1 MLDDMNPIKKKM
13 LALIVVAILLIS
25 GVMAYTLMHSEER
38 TAADTEDRLVIY
50 SYDSFVS
57 WGLSNST
64 IHRFEQMYNVTVEV
78 RTYGDAGSVLN
89 RVITEK
95 SNPQA
100 DVIVGVDNSLL
111 QKALDADVLD
121 VYKPENISK
130 VSQDL
135 IFDST
140 YHVVPYDY
148 GYIALVYNKSV
159 VTEPPQTFEDLLSPQ
174 WKDRIILENPQTSST
189 GLAFLD
195 WTIAANNNEL
205 NTTYW
210 QALSKNA
217 KITESWDS
225 AFDMFEK
232 GEGDIMVSYA
242 TDPAYYVEY
251 YGDTNYSASFLK
263 INDAG
268 KTTGYLQVEG
278 LGVIKGCQHP
288 DLARKFVEFALTED
302 FQKEIPL
309 TNWMFPAN
317 PAAPLPA
324 SFDYAMHP
332 QTDLSIDPQVLGENQ
347 NTWLDEWA
355 RAVQA

>member
-13 LALIVVAILLIS
+13 LVLTLAALIVIS
-25 GVMAYTLMHSEER
+25 GIAAYSIIHRENTTPAEN
-38 TAADTEDRLVIY
+38 RLVIY

-64 IHRFEQMYNVTVEV
+64 IHKFERMYNVTVEV

-89 RVITEK
+89 RAITEK

-111 QKALDADVLD
+111 QKALSADVLD
-121 VYKPENISK
+121 VYRPENISK
-130 VSQDL
+130 VSQNL
-135 IFDST
+135 IFDPT

-148 GYIALVYNKSV
+148 GYIALVYNRSV
-159 VTEPPQTFEDLLSPQ
+159 VTEPPQTFEDLLLPE

-195 WTIAANNNEL
+195 WTIAANDNQL

-210 QALSKNA
+210 RALSKNA

-225 AFDMFEK
+225 AFDMFDK
-232 GEGDIMVSYA
+232 GEGDIMVSYT

-251 YGDTNYSASFLK
+251 YNDTNYAASFLK
-263 INDAG
+263 INDTG

-278 LGVIKGCQHP
+278 LGVVKGCQHP
-288 DLARKFVEFALTED
+288 NLAKKFVEFALTED

-324 SFDYAMHP
+324 SFDYAVHP
-332 QTDLSIDPQVLGENQ
+332 QTDLVIPPDVLGEKQ
-347 NTWLDEWA
+347 NEWLDEWA